1 MTDGQSSRCP
11 QKSSIRPLLR
21 LSRRASV
28 ATAGVTA
35 AVPPPKD
42 GRRDRHRALRAAA
55 ALPRNSR
62 RRCQKRD
69 RGASRRVRE
78 RRLRAF
84 SFFQRR
90 AAHSFLRVSRL
101 TPSRPAALAQESRS
115 GRLRDACS
123 ELLNIEY
130 AEHSST
136 SRPARLACPLSG
148 GGIGSGREPPGRVHW
163 VAGRAPPHAELARA
177 LWMSSAVALTRRTL
191 N

>member
-55 ALPRNSR
+55 ALPRDSR

-84 SFFQRR
+84 SFFQTL
-90 AAHSFLRVSRL
+90 AAHSYLRVLRL
-101 TPSRPAALAQESRS
+101 TPIPPDALAQGSRS
-115 GRLRDACS
+115 HRRLGARS
-123 ELLNIEY
+123 ELLKLNI
-130 AEHSST
+130 AEHSSL
-136 SRPARLACPLSG
+136 SVPARFGCPVAG
-148 GGIGSGREPPGRVHW
+148 GGIGGGRERLGRVHW
-163 VAGRAPPHAELARA
+163 VAGRVPPHAELARA
-177 LWMSSAVALTRRTL
+177 LCVSSAVALTRRTL